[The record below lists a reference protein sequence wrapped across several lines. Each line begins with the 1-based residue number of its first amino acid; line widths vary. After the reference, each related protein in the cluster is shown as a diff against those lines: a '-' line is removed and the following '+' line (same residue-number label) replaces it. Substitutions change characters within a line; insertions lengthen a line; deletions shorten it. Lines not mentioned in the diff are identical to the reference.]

1 MKPEIIEVFQAPKH
15 LRRRGLLAKCKCPYC
30 GKEFTAIK
38 AKVERGDTIS
48 CGCLKAAEY
57 RNYPLG
63 IDIHKRWL
71 SMKQRVFHEP
81 TYVEK
86 GITICHEWLDFKT
99 FYDWAII
106 GFSPELEIDRKDNKL
121 GYSPENCHWVTR
133 LENLRN
139 RDKQT
144 INEEIAFKIKTKLLN
159 GATKKELATEFN
171 CSWDIVSQIYV
182 NKSWKDV
189 CERAEQQWLLDHNT
203 LFLPEKKIKTRP
215 KRGKYKP
222 ERKYTAEYRRIEYQ
236 KYAKKPKIFENES
249 VQVSENV

>member
-144 INEEIAFKIKTKLLN
+144 INYDMAYQIKLKLLD
-159 GATKKELATEFN
+159 GQDKQDLANEYN
-171 CSWDIVSQIYV
+171 CSWVIVHSIHI
-182 NKSWKDV
+182 KKAWKDA
-189 CERAEQQWLLDHNT
+189 CEQAESDWLKLTGNSK
-203 LFLPEKKIKTRP
+203 LPKVIIV
-215 KRGKYKP
+215 KRGERGSYKP
-222 ERKYTAEYRRIEYQ
+222 ERKYTNEYSRIQYQ
-236 KYAKKPKIFENES
+236 KYAKKPKIFIDEI
-249 VQVSENV
+249 VQEGD